1 MHLIDTHTHL
11 FAKQFEQDRSECVQ
25 RAINEGV
32 QQMLL
37 PNIDSSTISSMMELC
52 QQFPQN
58 CFPMIGLHPCDVKA
72 NYQEELEI
80 VERWLQKEQFIAIG
94 EIGMDL
100 HWDKNTQK
108 IQEEAF
114 RQQIALAKKY
124 KLPIAIHVRDCF
136 DEVLCIV
143 DELNDEHLRGVFHC
157 FTGTEKQAQ
166 HILTYGGFKLG
177 IGGVVTFK
185 NSGLDQTLKG
195 IPLQQLLLE
204 TDSPYLAPTPYRGKR
219 NESSYLLLIAQK
231 IAEIYQISTEE
242 VAAITTQN
250 AKELFRI

>member
-11 FAKQFEQDRSECVQ
+11 YVKQFEQDRSECVQ
-25 RAINEGV
+25 RAIKEGV

-80 VERWLQKEQFIAIG
+80 VERWLQKEPFIAIG

-100 HWDKNTQK
+100 HWDKSTQK
-108 IQEEAF
+108 IQEKAF

-124 KLPIAIHVRDCF
+124 QLPVAIHVRDCF
-136 DEVLCIV
+136 DEVLCLV
-143 DELNDEHLRGVFHC
+143 DELNDDDLKGVFHC
-157 FTGTEKQAQ
+157 FTGTQKQAH
-166 HILTYGGFKLG
+166 HILSYGGFKLG

-185 NSGLDQTLKG
+185 NSNLEQTLKD

-204 TDSPYLAPTPYRGKR
+204 TDSPYLAPTPHRGKR
-219 NESSYLLLIAQK
+219 NESSYLLFIAQK
-231 IAEIYQISTEE
+231 IADIYQLSLEE

-250 AKELFRI
+250 AKELFEI